1 MSMNNNFTVS
11 RVPSTHR
18 LPFFSL
24 ALIHMGMLT
33 ALDQFMLGAV
43 LGHSMTISE
52 AFWAITGGSIIFF
65 IATFGL
71 GYAGMKEGLSGSM
84 LSRWCGFGRTGSA
97 LVGLLIA
104 VSLMGWFGVQ
114 NAVFARS
121 LDFST
126 GGVLG
131 FKGAAALSGISL
143 TILVAFGIGAL
154 KYTAR
159 IAVPLFLIN
168 VLYITWA
175 IFTGDT
181 PQNIA
186 PQAGDPISVS
196 TGMTLVVGGAIV
208 ASLITPDITR
218 YSRSASSVF
227 WMVLLTIFLGEYLV
241 NGFAIYLA
249 MKLNT
254 ADVVTIMSQAS
265 TGIGFLVVV
274 FSTLRINDLNLYS
287 SSLGVANFVEVLT
300 RRKCSYLLLTL
311 LIGMTSTLLSVFGI
325 LDRFVD
331 FLTLLGIF
339 FPPVIGVMLTDY
351 FLLKTHKKA
360 LDYSR
365 ITGNIPSETP
375 LFGFCAIIASLAGG
389 VAGYFITDG
398 VPAVTSLVAGCLAYL
413 LLKMALACVTAASR
427 QKPQARMHH

>member
-1 MSMNNNFTVS
+1 MNLNNNFTVS
-11 RVPSTHR
+11 RVPGAHR

-43 LGHSMTISE
+43 LGHSMTIKE
-52 AFWAITGGSIIFF
+52 AFLAITGGSVIFF

-126 GGVLG
+126 GGILG

-159 IAVPLFLIN
+159 IAVPLFLVN
-168 VLYITWA
+168 VVYITWV
-175 IFTGDT
+175 IFSGNT
-181 PQNIA
+181 PPDAA
-186 PQAGDPISVS
+186 PQIESPLSVS

-218 YSRSASSVF
+218 YSRSTSSVF
-227 WMVLLTIFLGEYLV
+227 WMVLLTVFLGEYVV

-249 MKLNT
+249 MRLNT

-265 TGIGFLVVV
+265 AGIGFLVVV
-274 FSTLRINDLNLYS
+274 FSTLRINDVNLYS
-287 SSLGVANFVEVLT
+287 SSLGVANFIEVLT
-300 RRKCSYLLLTL
+300 GRKFSYLFLTL
-311 LIGMTSTLLSVFGI
+311 LIGFTSTLLSVFGI
-325 LDRFVD
+325 LDKFVD

-351 FLLKTHKKA
+351 FLLKTHRKA
-360 LDYSR
+360 LDHSR
-365 ITGNIPSETP
+365 IRGSIPTKTP
-375 LFGFCAIIASLAGG
+375 RFGFCAIAASLLGG
-389 VAGYFITDG
+389 VAGYVITDG
-398 VPAVTSLVAGCLAYL
+398 VPAVTSLVVGCLSYL
-413 LLKMALACVTAASR
+413 VLKFVMDFAASFSR
-427 QKPQARMHH
+427 YKFRAGSHN